1 MEKLLKTP
9 GNARKRICILGMEA
23 WGGMAQHP
31 YTLLRAL
38 ETAPEEVDIFFIT
51 VRSQETEKIYHESLF
66 KSGHDKKKERAKKEC
81 HLASRIKVFFMEYE
95 TDLSKKIRRLL
106 FYVYNPVY
114 HFRVARLIKK
124 INPHIIHYSTGCVIE
139 VLTAAFFNLNVKA
152 KIITIHDPSPHQ
164 EANLSILKRINNLIY
179 HLIDRFCIRR
189 IPYFHVNAKC
199 HVSEM
204 EAKFDI
210 PQSRVF
216 STHMVS
222 NVVEDFFDRK
232 TAIHGPSPLPL
243 SPWGRGQG
251 EGRSFSPVLQ
261 GKPGTGCWPV
271 ELDGL
276 KDNTVKILFFGRIRS
291 YKGVEYLVRAVEGLL
306 RSHSQVQLILAGDGQ
321 IYFDCSAI
329 SDNLILINRYIDNS
343 EISPIFTTS
352 DIVVTPY
359 TGASQTGIIS
369 LAYFHSKPVI
379 GTRTG
384 GIPELIEDGKT
395 GFLVQKEDSRA
406 LEEKIKYLVEHPGV
420 IKEMGKAAREYY
432 SSHYSFEALRGEL
445 LTMYRAI
452 ADGNQCCPE

>member
-1 MEKLLKTP
+1 MEKLSRFN
-9 GNARKRICILGMEA
+9 GNARKKICILGMEA
-23 WGGMAQHP
+23 WGGLAQIP

-38 ETAPEEVDIFFIT
+38 ETAPEEIDIFFIT
-51 VRSQETEKIYHESLF
+51 VRSQETEKIYHESHF
-66 KSGHDKKKERAKKEC
+66 KSG
-81 HLASRIKVFFMEYE
+81 RIKVFFMEYE

-106 FYVYNPVY
+106 FYVYNPAY
-114 HFRVARLIKK
+114 HFRIARLIKK
-124 INPHIIHYSTGCVIE
+124 INPHIIHYSTGCIIE

-164 EANLSILKRINNLIY
+164 ESNLSLFKKINNLIY
-179 HLIDRFCIRR
+179 RFITSFCIRR

-204 EAKFDI
+204 EANFNF

-222 NVVEDFFDRK
+222 NVVDDFFDCK
-232 TAIHGPSPLPL
+232 TAT
-243 SPWGRGQG
+243 RQ
-251 EGRSFSPVLQ
+251 RQ
-261 GKPGTGCWPV
+261 GKPGKVCWPV

-276 KDNTVKILFFGRIRS
+276 RDNTVKILFFGRIRT
-291 YKGVEYLVRAVEGLL
+291 YKGVEYLVRAMESLL
-306 RSHSQVQLILAGDGQ
+306 RSHSQVQLILAGEGQ

-329 SDNLILINRYIDNS
+329 KDSLILINRYISNS
-343 EISPIFTTS
+343 EISPIFTAS
-352 DIVVTPY
+352 DIVVIPY

-384 GIPELIEDGKT
+384 GIPELIEDGKS
-395 GFLVQKEDSRA
+395 GFLVQKEDAQA
-406 LEEKIKYLVEHPGV
+406 LEEKIRYLVEHPEV

-432 SSHYSFEALRGEL
+432 RSHYSFEALSGEL
-445 LTMYRAI
+445 LAVYRTL
-452 ADGNQCCPE
+452 

>member
-1 MEKLLKTP
+1 MEKLSRSNGT
-9 GNARKRICILGMEA
+9 ARKRICILGMEA

-31 YTLLRAL
+31 YTLLRSL
-38 ETAPEEVDIFFIT
+38 ETAPDEIDIFFIT
-51 VRSQETEKIYHESLF
+51 LRSQETEKIYHESLF
-66 KSGHDKKKERAKKEC
+66 KSG
-81 HLASRIKVFFMEYE
+81 RIKVFFMEYE
-95 TDLSKKIRRLL
+95 TNFSKKIRRLL
-106 FYVYNPVY
+106 FYVYNPFY

-152 KIITIHDPSPHQ
+152 KIITIHDPAPHQ
-164 EANLSILKRINNLIY
+164 EANLSLFRRINNHIY
-179 HLIDRFCIRR
+179 HLINRFCIRR

-204 EAKFDI
+204 KANFNI

-222 NVVEDFFDRK
+222 NVVEDFFDDSKAAAR
-232 TAIHGPSPLPL
+232 PNPPLP
-243 SPWGRGQG
+243 PFKKG
-251 EGRSFSPVLQ
+251 EFMLQ
-261 GKPGTGCWPV
+261 GKPGTGRWPV

-306 RSHSQVQLILAGDGQ
+306 RSHTQIQLILAGEGQ
-321 IYFDCSAI
+321 LYFDCSAI
-329 SDNLILINRYIDNS
+329 KDNLILINRYISNS
-343 EISPIFTTS
+343 EISPIFTAS
-352 DIVVTPY
+352 DVVVTPY

-395 GFLVQKEDSRA
+395 GFLVQKEDSQA
-406 LEEKIKYLVEHPGV
+406 LEEKIQYLVEHPGV
-420 IKEMGKAAREYY
+420 IKEMGEAAREYY
-432 SSHYSFEALRGEL
+432 RSHYSFEALRGEL
-445 LTMYRAI
+445 LTVYRTI
-452 ADGNQCCPE
+452 AGGNSAGGNAAAVDSEV